1 MSFVVAC
8 IGTLMANTRLS
19 DLLKSAFRGVEKML
33 SGKDFP
39 RNTRALRIC
48 LEEILW
54 SILQDESILD
64 FDSMIILL
72 NSLAKKSR
80 TEHLCMKALIWPVI
94 LIMRF
99 VRACREAD
107 WPLHIHTLKLM
118 LP

>member
-39 RNTRALRIC
+39 QNKRALRIC

-72 NSLAKKSR
+72 NFFSQEKQ
-80 TEHLCMKALIWPVI
+80 
-94 LIMRF
+94 
-99 VRACREAD
+99 D
-107 WPLHIHTLKLM
+107 
-118 LP
+118 